1 MGESTKRTAGWLLPD
16 ESGAEYPLPGPT
28 RDVTGARYPAA
39 VRLLHTSDWHL
50 GRTFHGESLLSE
62 QREAVDRLVELAQDA
77 EVDLVVIAGDL
88 YDRAIPPADAI
99 TLFNEAL
106 VRLHDTGAKIV
117 AIAGN
122 HDSAA
127 RVAVADQLLEHAGVT
142 IRGDVARC
150 TRPLRLDPDD
160 GGPTVAVYPVPYLE
174 PSLAG
179 PLLGRLDDTD
189 ATDASRR
196 FGHREVTNH
205 ATTLIRRHAAS
216 LGPVRTVV
224 VAHTFVAGGTT
235 SDSERDLTV
244 GNIDLVDMSTFDGF
258 DYVALGHLHRDQA
271 FDNGR
276 VAYSGTPLPYS
287 FSEERDTKSVRIVEM
302 DTRGLCRTEVVP
314 LGVGRPLRT
323 LRGAFDDLL
332 VNPDF
337 ADAEQARVRIQ
348 LTDLDLPLQAM
359 PRLQQRF
366 PHAVVLQHD
375 PDGRA
380 ASGSRDVAAAVRDAA
395 TPLDLT
401 LRFWADQHG
410 ADPSEK
416 QVAVVTEALA
426 AAGSEDDR

>member
-1 MGESTKRTAGWLLPD
+1 M
-16 ESGAEYPLPGPT
+16 
-28 RDVTGARYPAA
+28 
-39 VRLLHTSDWHL
+39 RLLHTSDWHL
-50 GRTFHGESLLSE
+50 DRTFHGESLLTE
-62 QREAVDRLVELAQDA
+62 QREVVDRLVELTQGA
-77 EVDLVVIAGDL
+77 EVDLIVIAGDL

-179 PLLGRLDDTD
+179 PLLGHLDDTD
-189 ATDASRR
+189 GAEATGASRR
-196 FGHREVTNH
+196 FRHREVTNH

-216 LGPVRTVV
+216 LGAVRTVV

-244 GNIDLVDMSTFDGF
+244 GNIDLVDTSTFDEF
-258 DYVALGHLHRDQA
+258 DYVALGHLHRDQT

-302 DTRGLCRTEVVP
+302 DTRGRCRTEVVP

-323 LRGAFDDLL
+323 LRGALDDLL
-332 VNPDF
+332 GNPDF

-366 PHAVVLQHD
+366 PHAVVLNHD
-375 PDGRA
+375 PEGRA
-380 ASGSRDVAAAVRDAA
+380 ASSGRDVASAVRDAA

-426 AAGSEDDR
+426 AAGSEDNR